1 MKYKNFYL
9 FVILFFIIFQ
19 FVNAG
24 DEKTDVS
31 FTKPAPAEHKLG
43 IGTEGVLNLAK
54 ELNLTDE
61 QIAKIKEIKNK
72 SKKDIFD
79 LRNEII
85 TIIQN
90 IQDELKKQN
99 ADKNKINGLVDKI
112 SDNQKKLM
120 KLRLEQFFEV
130 KKILTDEQFEKLTK
144 LLEERKKEFKKRLFK
159 KYKPEE

>member
-19 FVNAG
+19 FINAG
-24 DEKTDVS
+24 DEKTDAT
-31 FTKPAPAEHKLG
+31 FTKPAPKLS

-54 ELNLTDE
+54 ELNLTDD

-72 SKKDIFD
+72 SKKDISD
-79 LRNEII
+79 LRSEIK
-85 TIIQN
+85 TIIQT

-99 ADKNKINGLVDKI
+99 ADKDKINVMIDKI
-112 SDNQKKLM
+112 SENQKKLM

-130 KKILTDEQFEKLTK
+130 KKILTNEQFDKLTK

-159 KYKPEE
+159 RYKPEE